1 MHTLLLPLIGFP
13 LAIGF
18 FYLYKDLRKV
28 KNWNIEPDPLA
39 QPRTDALE
47 ALAYGV
53 PPIDGTTVEALG
65 AEIEASVEAVEAI
78 EASVEAG
85 VEAASEGIGDLLESV
100 GRFLHH

>member
-13 LAIGF
+13 TAIGF

-39 QPRTDALE
+39 QPCTDALE

-65 AEIEASVEAVEAI
+65 SETGAGVEVVEAI
-78 EASVEAG
+78 EAG
-85 VEAASEGIGDLLESV
+85 VEAANEGIGHLLESA
-100 GRFLHH
+100 GHFLHH